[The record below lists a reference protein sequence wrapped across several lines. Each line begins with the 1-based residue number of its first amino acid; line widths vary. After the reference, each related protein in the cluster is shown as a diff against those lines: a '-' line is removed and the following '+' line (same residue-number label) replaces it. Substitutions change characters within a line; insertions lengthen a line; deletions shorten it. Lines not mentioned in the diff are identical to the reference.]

1 MPDPAN
7 PATTPANQHIDVRD
21 PAQLERWSKSLGV
34 TPEQLR
40 DVVAAAGDQVEAVR
54 QHIQSGHGEAG

>member
-1 MPDPAN
+1 VLD
-7 PATTPANQHIDVRD
+7 QVEH
-21 PAQLERWSKSLGV
+21 WSKSLGV

-40 DVVAAAGDQVEAVR
+40 DVVAAAGDEVEAVR

>member
-1 MPDPAN
+1 MPDSTSSTASPDDRR
-7 PATTPANQHIDVRD
+7 IDVHD
-21 PAQLERWSKSLGV
+21 PGQVAHWSKSLGV

>member
-1 MPDPAN
+1 MSELPNESGA
-7 PATTPANQHIDVRD
+7 AGSARIDVD
-21 PAQLERWSKSLGV
+21 EPAQLEHWSKSLGV

-40 DVVAAAGDQVEAVR
+40 DVVAAAGDQVDAVR